1 MRTMIS
7 IGLCP
12 RDSSNSLISLVV
24 RLGVPAFRP
33 PVLCP
38 RAIYSR
44 NGLQGIA
51 EKLGIGL
58 HVFYTEA
65 LLGHSF

>member
-1 MRTMIS
+1 
-7 IGLCP
+7 
-12 RDSSNSLISLVV
+12 
-24 RLGVPAFRP
+24 
-33 PVLCP
+33 LCP